1 MYAHDRTGGASVE
14 VHRCRTCGIGFADAD
29 EGAPAAP
36 TALPS
41 GGIARRIADAILW
54 GELKPARAI
63 IGDGERV
70 LDVGA
75 GSGNRSV
82 VLARHGHLVDV
93 VEPDPDEAAMARR
106 QLGDRATV
114 HKCTIEAL
122 PQEIADYDV
131 ALFSHVVEHLP
142 DPEITLAATRARL
155 RSGGHVVVM
164 VPNAGGI
171 EARLFRGRW
180 HGWEPSRHRW
190 HFRRAV
196 LAETLR
202 RAGFEEVQV
211 RATGGWRYPST
222 LAFSIAP
229 GLDPQINP
237 ARALAGRLLT
247 TALIPVARL
256 LTLTGAGAQL
266 VAVGRAPGSI

>member
-1 MYAHDRTGGASVE
+1 M
-14 VHRCRTCGIGFADAD
+14 HRCRDCGIGFADAD

-41 GGIARRIADAILW
+41 GGFARRIADAILW
-54 GELKPARAI
+54 GELRPAREV
-63 IGDGERV
+63 IGEGERV

-82 VLARHGHLVDV
+82 VLVGHGHRVDV
-93 VEPDPDEAAMARR
+93 VEPDPEEAALARR
-106 QLGDRATV
+106 QLQGSATV
-114 HKCTIEAL
+114 HESTIEEL
-122 PQEIADYDV
+122 PEDVTGYDV
-131 ALFSHVVEHLP
+131 ALFSHVAEHLP
-142 DPEITLAATRARL
+142 DPEATLGATRARL
-155 RSGGHVVVM
+155 RPGGHVVVM
-164 VPNAGGI
+164 VPNAGGL

-202 RAGFEEVQV
+202 RAGFEDV
-211 RATGGWRYPST
+211 RVSATGGWRYPST

-229 GLDPQINP
+229 GIDPQITP
-237 ARALAGRLLT
+237 RYAVAGRLLT
-247 TALIPVARL
+247 MALIPVARL

-266 VAVGRAPGSI
+266 VAVGRVPGGER